1 MEETG
6 SRAPLGGRVFPGLVA
21 AVLASCAMASGPPRS
36 QESAEEWV
44 ARVRAVAVAGVAVA
58 APPLGMPWPQLVEAA
73 VAAVLAA
80 AVAKE
85 DLAAVAVAPPS
96 PCFW

>member
-1 MEETG
+1 
-6 SRAPLGGRVFPGLVA
+6 
-21 AVLASCAMASGPPRS
+21 
-36 QESAEEWV
+36 
-44 ARVRAVAVAGVAVA
+44 
-58 APPLGMPWPQLVEAA
+58 MPWPQLVEAA